1 MGVNADGKINL
12 SVGIDEG
19 QIKQSASQ
27 VKSILKKEISTINLD
42 QLFNDKKIQ
51 QEVQQSIN
59 NINKVLS
66 KSKFKNLDF
75 STLIP
80 KVDSIM
86 SNTNL
91 GENER
96 SQIISGLSNQFGN
109 LDKYVNKDIISLL
122 SDNSIMENYVKDLTN
137 IVDFVRSIKGLS
149 TKEQD
154 KMIKSLSKADISDI
168 ASAFTLKDLKG
179 TYGSNLK
186 FKMKPK
192 EIASLLNDKLIDNLD
207 PTNEEQ
213 LRNFLGIYNRG
224 KYLAQT
230 DKSKKGEFRNLF
242 EQFQKKYYQEIEAF
256 RTQYPDIF
264 NQMERNVL
272 GMSQDFDNIYNTKYK
287 NKPLDTANLVK
298 GLKTNKTVNQLHN
311 VQTEKAPTSA
321 QEVAD
326 AILQVQSDVIKLD
339 EKAEKAKEISK
350 EAVVEAKKA
359 EKEVRDSKS
368 KNTTTQKA
376 NTLSTSDSEK
386 NDLNQNKE
394 PSSSPALEQTKE
406 EIDNAIKTEENI
418 LKRLQEESDLLQ
430 TEKEVT
436 ESAKTK
442 LEKRNETINK
452 VIKNNFKDESK
463 KSNYENLKNQHDN
476 YANKKK
482 ANDNAWKELD
492 SFEQYSPEWRIQL
505 VKAQQAKE
513 EEEKAWIKYYKAF
526 DIAKNGKNQV
536 AKSRLDKFNP
546 QNEGLTEFD
555 NKTYEIYIESL
566 KAAMVRNQK
575 GIDECEEDLK
585 EYHKKKDELDKK
597 INELNNNIVND
608 DVSSNKTPTPS
619 NKLKS
624 NNQTKPNIPVDLQ
637 QELESAFGFD
647 FSNDIDSTAQ
657 AEENLRKKTDNA
669 NKSLEDQNTI
679 TDNIAKNAD
688 SLMYYMGQING
699 DKTVLSNIFGT
710 ELQNQNNIGTGLLTS
725 KSSKEYSNSVLSN
738 ENLDEYYAIDT
749 SELKIYEAH
758 AEETAKEFYDFI
770 HHLEQFCISMGTGFE
785 GFDDNLENVNEE
797 SLYATAQKLFPD
809 LDTYFNDFDEFYE
822 YINEM
827 IDLVSKSGIN
837 ADGTI
842 NKINM
847 HLFQKEN
854 GTDDIKTRF
863 LKEMGYQGVNLSGTK
878 YGNNV
883 IFNPLDNIKVVA
895 SGKNIEEVVEQAI
908 NKVSSKQEKN
918 VGETKSQTSQ
928 SKPQTGGTTNTKKAI
943 EEQEEL
949 EEKTKKAT
957 NALKD
962 QQQTLAQSNVKP
974 SSQNPPEE
982 SAKEDDTEKNKS
994 KSKPSVRIKKP
1005 IKSINKDEVKSD
1017 LNEVAQGEADSA
1029 HEASNEVK
1037 GFNIIAGSAEEAA
1050 EAKKKFVEAN
1060 KDVLQSIVASMPK
1073 IEQEAKALE
1082 KVKEV
1087 SNTTKTT
1094 KETKSK
1100 EDNSKTKDRK
1110 GYFDFEAMP
1119 NDLIE
1124 QRYSEI
1130 SPLPVLAKGV
1140 SLASNKLDDE
1150 VQSSV
1155 ELLEELHT
1163 AWDRGQQEIKD
1174 IIYDSTIENMQQE
1187 YVESQRPQYDFEP
1200 DYENIAQQAQEAR
1213 QYYEDQISDD
1223 FEVKVET
1230 KLNLIEDETG
1240 QLSLFDNILP
1250 EDNWGQE
1257 LKQNVDTISQTAIE
1271 GQISFQDLE
1280 NAIKNSEQ
1288 AYNKLISTKNKDGK
1302 SFIQNTDLPDEF
1314 LKTYESIS
1322 TKNGEGYKATSNLR
1336 ELKNLGDELA
1346 NIKTKLK
1353 VSFDEAGNLKSFAD
1367 PLEIQSLLERYDE
1380 LTQKIQRLKLL
1391 IESPDSQEFKL
1402 LRDTKE
1408 AEVEVE
1414 KLTSTLEKAYA
1425 KLSSSEKITTDT
1437 EKLLNPFA
1445 EANIPMTESI
1455 EQMIDSIGRMRDIH
1469 SELASSFDSEGKL
1482 IGDPQ
1487 KVQNL
1492 ITEYNNL
1499 SKVVDE
1505 LKVKIS
1511 SPTSEEN
1518 IALNLAKDAEKAKK
1532 ELDSLKQK
1540 IDKNLGNSGLF
1551 EAQTQKTINTYGAF
1565 GGNGEGKRGALIESG
1580 DLKDERFIKQQEQVQ
1595 ELVSKLREYK
1605 TAIQELQT
1613 LRASDDA
1620 TTEQLIEANDKVKE
1634 LKDNITTLSQ
1644 TIKTSGIANASE
1656 EQIGK
1661 LKSGIES
1668 FLQRTPNLTGD
1679 VREQLE
1685 EYIKI
1690 LNSGASVS
1698 KTSYNSMAADL
1709 NKFKSAQASSTSIW
1723 EQMVGKM
1730 REGIA
1735 FLATKFSFYQI
1746 FNQFRQG
1753 FEVIHQFDDAL
1764 TEMMKVS
1771 DETRTSL
1778 ERYQKT
1784 TFETA
1789 DAIGTSAL
1797 QIQNSTADFMRLG
1810 ETLDQAA
1817 ESAKSANVLMNVS
1830 EFQSIDEA
1838 TKSLIAMGAA
1848 YNDLSKMNIID
1859 KLNEVGLKIA

>member
-1 MGVNADGKINL
+1 MGVNTDGKISL
-12 SVGIDEG
+12 SVGIDEE

-27 VKSILKKEISTINLD
+27 VKSILKKEISTINI
-42 QLFNDKKIQ
+42 DKFFDDKQIQ
-51 QEVQQSIN
+51 QTVQKTVDSIN
-59 NINKVLS
+59 KTLS
-66 KSKFKNLDF
+66 KSKFKKADF
-75 STLIP
+75 SSLIP

-86 SNTNL
+86 SNTTIP
-91 GENER
+91 EKQR
-96 SQIISGLSNQFGN
+96 SNRVSGFGHQFEV
-109 LDKYVNKDIISLL
+109 LDKYANKDIIPLL
-122 SDNSIMENYVKDLTN
+122 SNSKVFEDYLNDLTN
-137 IVDFVRSIKGLS
+137 IVDFVKSIKGLS

-154 KMIKSLSKADISDI
+154 RMIKDLSKADASDVET
-168 ASAFTLKDLKG
+168 AFTLKDVEKK
-179 TYGSNLK
+179 YGANIK
-186 FKMKPK
+186 YKIKPK
-192 EIASLLNDKLIDNLD
+192 DIVPLLQKSIENMDVTD
-207 PTNEEQ
+207 EGQ
-213 LRNFLGIYNRG
+213 LKDFLGFYNRG
-224 KYLAQT
+224 KYLAQMDT
-230 DKSKKGEFRNLF
+230 SKSGVFRTFF
-242 EQFQKKYYQEIEAF
+242 EQFQKQHHQELEAF
-256 RTQYPDIF
+256 RTQYSDLSAK
-264 NQMERNVL
+264 MEREVI
-272 GMSQDFDNIYNTKYK
+272 GMSKDFDTLYNTKYK
-287 NKPLDTANLVK
+287 NKSLDTTDLVK
-298 GLKTNKTVNQLHN
+298 GLKINKTASQIHN
-311 VQTEKAPTSA
+311 AQAEKAPTTP
-321 QEVAD
+321 QELTDTV
-326 AILQVQSDVIKLD
+326 LSVQSDVKGIDEKV
-339 EKAEKAKEISK
+339 EKAEKLANEAKEAANEVKK
-350 EAVVEAKKA
+350 EINNTNKNVNKKKSNTTNI
-359 EKEVRDSKS
+359 EKKDLKDSKQ
-368 KNTTTQKA
+368 KNEQ
-376 NTLSTSDSEK
+376 
-386 NDLNQNKE
+386 Q
-394 PSSSPALEQTKE
+394 SSPTLEQTKE
-406 EIDNAIKTEENI
+406 EIDNAIETEEDI
-418 LKRLQEESDLLQ
+418 LKRLQEESNLLQ
-430 TEKEVT
+430 TEKELT
-436 ESAKTK
+436 ESTKAK

-463 KSNYENLKNQHDN
+463 KNNYENLKRQHDN
-476 YANKKK
+476 YVNTKKTDDESWNK
-482 ANDNAWKELD
+482 LD
-492 SFEQYSPEWRIQL
+492 SLEKYSPEWYVQL
-505 VKAQQAKE
+505 SRAQQAKE

-597 INELNNNIVND
+597 INELNKNNNIVND
-608 DVSSNKTPTPS
+608 DVSSNKMPTPS

-637 QELESAFGFD
+637 QELKSAFGFD

-785 GFDDNLENVNEE
+785 GFDDNLENINEE

-847 HLFQKEN
+847 RLFQKEN

-863 LKEMGYQGVNLSGTK
+863 LKEMGYQGVNLSETK

-918 VGETKSQTSQ
+918 VGETKSQTPQ
-928 SKPQTGGTTNTKKAI
+928 SKSQTGGTTNVKKAI

-949 EEKTKKAT
+949 EEKTRKAT
-957 NALKD
+957 NALED

-974 SSQNPPEE
+974 SSQNPSEE
-982 SAKEDDTEKNKS
+982 STKKDNTEKNKS

-1037 GFNIIAGSAEEAA
+1037 GFNLIAGSAEEAA

-1124 QRYSEI
+1124 QRYLEI

-1240 QLSLFDNILP
+1240 QLSLFDNMFP

-1257 LKQNVDTISQTAIE
+1257 LKQNIDTISQTAIE

-1532 ELDSLKQK
+1532 ELDSLKEK
-1540 IDKNLGNSGLF
+1540 IDKNLGKSGLF
-1551 EAQTQKTINTYGAF
+1551 EVQTQKTIDTYGAF
-1565 GGNGEGKRGALIESG
+1565 EGNGEGKRGTLIESG

-1620 TTEQLIEANDKVKE
+1620 TTEQLTKANDKVKE

-1771 DETRTSL
+1771 DETRLSL

-1784 TFETA
+1784 TFDTA

-1817 ESAKSANVLMNVS
+1817 ESAKTANVLMNVS

-1848 YNDLSKMNIID
+1848 YDDLSKMNIID